1 MEPQRGTELLAS
13 EPRGSRFHVPGSGF
27 VFGFRFKVRGADVHG
42 SCLSLITSVSG
53 AKTPPPGTE
62 NSEPETWNRTP
73 NTNVEHGTRNAEL
86 LSAFQ
91 REDIVERLPAPDN
104 LEPIVVHEH
113 FRSEEAPV
121 VI

>member
-1 MEPQRGTELLAS
+1 MRRPRIRITRFQVPSSWFQVRVQVLVPSSGCKCSWFLFEPHHVRVWSYDSAVRNLELLNL
-13 EPRGSRFHVPGSGF
+13 EPR
-27 VFGFRFKVRGADVHG
+27 
-42 SCLSLITSVSG
+42 T
-53 AKTPPPGTE
+53 
-62 NSEPETWNRTP
+62 RTP
-73 NTNVEHGTRNAEL
+73 TTNVEHGTRNAEP

-104 LEPIVVHEH
+104 LESIVVHEH

>member
-1 MEPQRGTELLAS
+1 MQ
-13 EPRGSRFHVPGSGF
+13 FQVPGSGF
-27 VFGFRFKVRGADVHG
+27 RVRVQVPVQG
-42 SCLSLITSVSG
+42 SRCRCSWFLF
-53 AKTPPPGTE
+53 
-62 NSEPETWNRTP
+62 EPHHVRVWSYDSAVRNLELLNLEPRTRTP
-73 NTNVEHGTRNAEL
+73 TTNVEHGTRNAEL